1 MLLALVDRQEI
12 GMHTFASIEEVGFTP
27 IFFLMSFSCGSDAR
41 ARLLTAYQERTQA
54 PLLELRLNGHRI

>member
-1 MLLALVDRQEI
+1 
-12 GMHTFASIEEVGFTP
+12 MHTFASIEEVGFTP

-41 ARLLTAYQERTQA
+41 VSLPAAYQERTQA